1 MNTFLITMA
10 IAVWVAVLAV
20 LWTFLLNEL
29 DKTANYWYE
38 NIPKII
44 WLIALVSALVLP
56 FVYYWEHYGFR
67 FVT

>member
-29 DKTANYWYE
+29 YKTANYWYE

-44 WLIALVSALVLP
+44 WLIAFVSTLVLP
-56 FVYYWEHYGFR
+56 FVYRWEQGGFI
-67 FVT
+67 